1 MFFNMK
7 YKVYSFYKLVAKCH
21 SAFMIVIMLMCFMA
35 FAGCNDEPDV
45 DLSKPYTFPLIEDAR
60 AVWASGTTFIR
71 GDTLKMTAEKINGKS
86 YLRMLRNGERTNIC
100 IRVERD
106 RIFGLNPNDGSEF
119 LMYDF
124 TKDLKNREDFVV
136 NLFYE
141 HPDGSVDPIPMKPEY
156 GNDCHID
163 GGPTYSGEQLDNFH
177 LVAYFNKK
185 SQRLKGHCLSF
196 FNKETKARSSWVYV
210 EYLGLYDSPL
220 YIEEGSILRQM
231 ERDPDAE
238 SYVLGATYHF
248 YPPGKGRLCIQP
260 YYESDGVFYE
270 IPFFL

>member
-1 MFFNMK
+1 MK
-7 YKVYSFYKLVAKCH
+7 YEIYSFCKLVAKSH
-21 SAFMIVIMLMCFMA
+21 SAFMGVIMLMCIMA

-124 TKDLKNREDFVV
+124 TKDLKSREDFVV

-156 GNDCHID
+156 GNDLHID

-177 LVAYFNKK
+177 L
-185 SQRLKGHCLSF
+185 
-196 FNKETKARSSWVYV
+196 ETV
-210 EYLGLYDSPL
+210 
-220 YIEEGSILRQM
+220 
-231 ERDPDAE
+231 
-238 SYVLGATYHF
+238 
-248 YPPGKGRLCIQP
+248 
-260 YYESDGVFYE
+260 
-270 IPFFL
+270 